1 MQTLNYSVFL
11 VDDDQDVLDSYKHLM
26 DIAGLTAKAL
36 LDPTQATGY
45 LKRDWPGVVLLDMYM
60 PQMHGMELLDKIKQI
75 DDRIPIIVITGH
87 GDIPM
92 AVDAVRKGACE
103 FIEKPVNPAELLEML
118 KSRLDLRR
126 AFVEQKKQMVATID
140 KSLVGNSAQ
149 LEQIRHLLS
158 QYSLLENHVVI

>member
-1 MQTLNYSVFL
+1 MQTLNYSVLL

-36 LDPTQATGY
+36 LDPTEATGY

-60 PQMHGMELLDKIKQI
+60 PQMHGMELLEKIKQI
-75 DDRIPIIVITGH
+75 DDRIPVIVITGH

-103 FIEKPVNPAELLEML
+103 FIEKPINPAETA
-118 KSRLDLRR
+118 RD
-126 AFVEQKKQMVATID
+126 VEI
-140 KSLVGNSAQ
+140 SP
-149 LEQIRHLLS
+149 
-158 QYSLLENHVVI
+158 